1 MTLEILALR
10 NRYDAS
16 TGTHSLQEYWVS
28 KASANQRRGRAGRT
42 GPGVCFRLYE
52 QEAFEE
58 FLDFAIPEIKRV
70 QIESTALQIK
80 CMGLGDPRLF
90 PFIEP
95 PPEGNLEHAM
105 QVLRQLQCVSNDA
118 DEEILPLGAVLSQL
132 PVDLPMGK
140 LLVLGTIFGLADELM
155 TIAAAIS
162 VQSPFQRVDQGGSES
177 QLRYSGPF

>member
-1 MTLEILALR
+1 MG
-10 NRYDAS
+10 YDAV

-52 QEAFEE
+52 REAFDE

-80 CMGLGDPRLF
+80 CMGLGDPRMF

-95 PPEGNLEHAM
+95 PPEGNLEHSM
-105 QVLRQLQCVSNDA
+105 QVPHAFRFGALPHLSFPLLPSCIRHASVLRGLLHHARC
-118 DEEILPLGAVLSQL
+118 LP
-132 PVDLPMGK
+132 PP
-140 LLVLGTIFGLADELM
+140 
-155 TIAAAIS
+155 
-162 VQSPFQRVDQGGSES
+162 R
-177 QLRYSGPF
+177 